1 MLAAHGHPVARRR
14 ALRTIAI
21 FEAIKGVAALA
32 AVIGV
37 VDLMHHDARR
47 LVIELIGRFHLTPE
61 ARFPSILLHYAEL
74 LPDADLRPLVLIAS
88 GYIVVR
94 LLEAYGLWKERA
106 WGEWLG
112 ALSAG
117 IYIPFEV
124 RHLMHRPSI
133 VSAAVLAAN
142 VFVVVFL
149 AFQLWR
155 RRGGVV

>member
-21 FEAIKGVAALA
+21 FEAIKDVAALA

-124 RHLMHRPSI
+124 RHLLHRPSI